1 LQAYGEIKL
10 SSQREWKFQDRF
22 AEMLGVLGCSSLS
35 FQSFKINLSCFI
47 FVGFPSFGEDV
58 FRSNSFVSYFSRYQP
73 ND

>member
-1 LQAYGEIKL
+1 
-10 SSQREWKFQDRF
+10 
-22 AEMLGVLGCSSLS
+22 MLGVLGCSSLS